1 MEGVMKFSL
10 ASQRSNKAPPKGEPS
25 GMNSVDSAEARSEG
39 ELPHARGKLKST
51 SLAWAIATLAWA
63 IATAL
68 ASVAWAIAIYL
79 IEHEKQR
86 AQVELARLE
95 MEAKKQGSSN

>member
-1 MEGVMKFSL
+1 MNFSL
-10 ASQRSNKAPPKGEPS
+10 ASRRSNKALPKGEQQ
-25 GMNSVDSAEARSEG
+25 GTDREDSAEERSEE
-39 ELPHARGKLKST
+39 ELPQARGKGKST
-51 SLAWAIATLAWA
+51 TFAWAVAVLAWA

-68 ASVAWAIAIYL
+68 ASVSWAIATYL

-86 AQVELARLE
+86 TQVELARLE